1 MLITLPEDILTTIVN
16 DKSSV
21 QGNLYG
27 HIRDDGDV
35 IQIAGVTPDTGSL
48 VGNWQ
53 IETSLPDKPVDIQ
66 SLPIILVMQKDE
78 ANPPKVQA
86 YYHDTRNW
94 MLSEVMVIRRFA
106 DFDARIKGLFEVGK
120 LAYKRVTIIGLG
132 TGGAVVAAQLV
143 RCGVGNF
150 RLVDFDRLEV
160 HNIARH
166 VCDLRD
172 IGRYKTRALRD
183 LLINTSPFVQVETY
197 EVNILADL
205 VQLEEIIEGS
215 DLVVAAT
222 DSEESK
228 MAINQVCWQRGIPAV
243 YGAAYNRA
251 FGGDVF
257 RVASSTD
264 ACYACFHTVVA
275 EFFGPPPAATDD
287 FSPGYADPS
296 KMADLIAEPGLAMD
310 AGMIALILTRVA
322 LLTLLRDVQTSLP
335 DFTSNWILF
344 GNRAEW
350 IFQKPLE
357 SIFIDVPKRSDC
369 PVCNYT
375 AYASSNLGMSVDQA
389 RENAQQILQELPQI
403 DISSRIHPHYDNED
417 R

>member
-1 MLITLPEDILTTIVN
+1 MLITLPEGILSTIVEEIQ
-16 DKSSV
+16 STYGS
-21 QGNLYG
+21 LYG
-27 HIRDDGDV
+27 NVQDDGDV
-35 IQIAGVTPDTGSL
+35 VQIMGLTSNTGSL
-48 VGNWQ
+48 VGRWQ
-53 IETSLPDKPVDIQ
+53 IDATLPTELELIRYQQVVLVIHKDDGNPLGVHAFYKSTQDWIAADIT
-66 SLPIILVMQKDE
+66 IIR
-78 ANPPKVQA
+78 P
-86 YYHDTRNW
+86 
-94 MLSEVMVIRRFA
+94 FA
-106 DFDARIKGLFEVGK
+106 DFSARIKGLFEVNQ
-120 LAYKRVTIIGLG
+120 LASKRVAIIGLG
-132 TGGAVVAAQLV
+132 TGGAVVATQLV

-183 LLINTSPFVQVETY
+183 LLINTSPFVQVDTHEID
-197 EVNILADL
+197 ILDNPD
-205 VQLEEIIEGS
+205 QLRDVVKDC

-228 MAINQVCWQRGIPAV
+228 MVINRVCWDYGIPAV

-264 ACYACFHTVVA
+264 ACYACFHTVVT

-310 AGMIALILTRVA
+310 TGMIALILTRVA
-322 LLTLLRDVQTSLP
+322 LLTLLRNIPTTLP
-335 DFTSNWILF
+335 DFSSNWILF
-344 GNRAEW
+344 GNRADW

-357 SIFIDVPKRSDC
+357 SVFIDVPKRPDC

-375 AYASSNLGMSVDQA
+375 EYASSNLGMSVDQA
-389 RENAQQILQELPQI
+389 TQEAQQILQELPQ
-403 DISSRIHPHYDNED
+403 SSVSAQINTRYTEED
-417 R
+417 